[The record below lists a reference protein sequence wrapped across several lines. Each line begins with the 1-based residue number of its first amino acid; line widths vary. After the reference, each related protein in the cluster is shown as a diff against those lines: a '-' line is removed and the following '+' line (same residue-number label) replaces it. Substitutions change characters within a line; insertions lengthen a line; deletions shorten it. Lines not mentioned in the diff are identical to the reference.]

1 MRDFTFADDTPAAWT
16 YHRSTAR
23 WLFNASSGGESP
35 PVVPGRED
43 GSLPWT
49 PLPPSAWPPPGLPQ
63 AGLPP
68 ATLPQNGLRETGLP
82 EIGLRDV
89 LRARVS
95 CRRFRA
101 DAVSLPALSTLLSAG
116 YGTESRSGPVLQD
129 RPVPSGGGLY
139 PLELSLLVRAVD
151 GLAPGV
157 YHYVPA
163 ARGLELVRAV
173 ELPRAFV
180 TYLFMG
186 QPWVAEAALVGVIS
200 FAGGRSLT
208 KYGDRGYRYAL
219 LEAGHVMQNLNLA
232 VAALGLGAV
241 NLGGFYDDEL
251 ATLIGIDI
259 EQEIPLYCTAIGVPD
274 ADASDRMAMRALE
287 RGTSP

>member
-1 MRDFTFADDTPAAWT
+1 MSMRDFRFADDTPAAWT
-16 YHRSTAR
+16 YHRGTAR

-43 GSLPWT
+43 GGLSWT
-49 PLPPSAWPPPGLPQ
+49 PLPDG
-63 AGLPP
+63 P
-68 ATLPQNGLRETGLP
+68 ALGVRLDEALLG
-82 EIGLRDV
+82 
-89 LRARVS
+89 RVS
-95 CRRFRA
+95 CRRFRV
-101 DAVSLPALSTLLSAG
+101 DAVPLAVLSALLSAG
-116 YGTESRSGPVLQD
+116 YGSESRSGPVLQD

-151 GLAPGV
+151 GLLPGV

-173 ELPRAFV
+173 ELPRAFI

-186 QPWVAEAALVGVIS
+186 QPWVAEAALVAVIS
-200 FAGGRSLT
+200 FVGGRSLT

-232 VAALGLGAV
+232 ASALGLGCV

-251 ATLIGIDI
+251 ATLAGIDI
-259 EQEIPLYCTAIGVPD
+259 EQEIPLYCSAIGVPD
-274 ADASDRMAMRALE
+274 AEPSDRMAMRALE

>member
-16 YHRSTAR
+16 YHRGTAR

-43 GSLPWT
+43 GALPWT
-49 PLPPSAWPPPGLPQ
+49 PLPDG
-63 AGLPP
+63 P
-68 ATLPQNGLRETGLP
+68 ALGVRLEEALA
-82 EIGLRDV
+82 
-89 LRARVS
+89 ARVS

-101 DAVSLPALSTLLSAG
+101 GAVPLEVLSALLSAG
-116 YGTESRSGPVLQD
+116 YGVGQRSGPTMQD

-139 PLELSLLVRAVD
+139 PLEVTLLVRAVD
-151 GLAPGV
+151 GLAAGV
-157 YHYVPA
+157 HHYVPA

-173 ELPRAFV
+173 ELPPAFLS
-180 TYLFMG
+180 YLFMG
-186 QPWVAEAALVGVIS
+186 QPWVAEAALVCVIS

-219 LEAGHVMQNLNLA
+219 IEAGHVMQNLNLA
-232 VAALGLGAV
+232 ASALDLGCV

-251 ATLIGIDI
+251 ATLAGIDI
-259 EQEIPLYCTAIGVPD
+259 EHEIPLYCGAIGIPD
-274 ADASDRMAMRALE
+274 AEPSDRMALRALE
-287 RGTSP
+287 RGTLGDSS

>member
-1 MRDFTFADDTPAAWT
+1 MRDFSFAEDTPAAWT
-16 YHRSTAR
+16 YHRGTAR

-43 GSLPWT
+43 GGLPWT
-49 PLPPSAWPPPGLPQ
+49 PLPPPAALEPGL
-63 AGLPP
+63 GE
-68 ATLPQNGLRETGLP
+68 TLQ
-82 EIGLRDV
+82 
-89 LRARVS
+89 ARVS

-101 DAVSLPALSTLLSAG
+101 DAVPLGVLSTLLSAG
-116 YGTESRSGPVLQD
+116 YGTGSRSGPVLQD

-157 YHYVPA
+157 YHHVPA
-163 ARGLELVRAV
+163 AHGLELVRAV
-173 ELPRAFV
+173 ELPRAFI

-186 QPWVAEAALVGVIS
+186 QPWVAEAALVAVIS

-219 LEAGHVMQNLNLA
+219 LEAGHVMQNLNLTA
-232 VAALGLGAV
+232 SALGLGCV

-251 ATLIGIDI
+251 ATLAGIDI
-259 EQEIPLYCTAIGVPD
+259 EQEIPLYCSAVGVPD
-274 ADASDRMAMRALE
+274 ATPSDRMAMRALE

>member
-1 MRDFTFADDTPAAWT
+1 MRDFAFADDTPAAWS

-49 PLPPSAWPPPGLPQ
+49 PLPADAPLD
-63 AGLPP
+63 
-68 ATLPQNGLRETGLP
+68 LRLDEA
-82 EIGLRDV
+82 

-95 CRRFRA
+95 CRRFRP
-101 DAVSLPALSTLLSAG
+101 DPVPLDRLGRLLSAG
-116 YGTESRSGPVLQD
+116 YGVAQRSGPVMQD

-151 GLAPGV
+151 GLEPGV

-163 ARGLELVRAV
+163 AHGLEQVRAV
-173 ELPRAFV
+173 ELPQVFLG
-180 TYLFMG
+180 YLFMG
-186 QPWVAEAALVGVIS
+186 QPWVAEAALIVVIS
-200 FAGGRSLT
+200 FAGGRSLP

-219 LEAGHVMQNLNLA
+219 LEAGHLMQNLNLA
-232 VAALGLGAV
+232 AAGLGLGVV

-251 ATLIGIDI
+251 ASLAGIDI
-259 EQEIPLYCTAIGVPD
+259 EQEIPLYCAALGVPD
-274 ADASDRMAMRALE
+274 AEASDRMGMRALE
-287 RGTSP
+287 RGSSP